1 MDKLSKKQRSEN
13 MSKIK
18 AKNTI
23 PEIVV
28 RKYLYSK
35 GLRYRIHQ
43 KKLPGNPDVVFYSRK
58 KIIKVNGCFW
68 HSHNCKASS
77 YIPKT
82 NSSFWKNKLLDNK
95 TRDKFND
102 RKLLEDYWEIL
113 TIWECQIKTKKY
125 IDLIDN
131 FI

>member
-1 MDKLSKKQRSEN
+1 MKTR
-13 MSKIK
+13 
-18 AKNTI
+18 NTK
-23 PEIVV
+23 PEIKI
-28 RKYLYSK
+28 RSILFSK
-35 GLRYRIHQ
+35 GYRFKLHD
-43 KKLPGNPDVVFYSRK
+43 KRLPGKPDIVLPKHKVV
-58 KIIKVNGCFW
+58 INVNGCFW
-68 HSHNCKASS
+68 HSHNCKAGS